1 MSTLRFAVGVIRAAA
16 EIKRC
21 TKSDNITFGIT
32 RKKKKNLK
40 QMKTAF
46 EALRAFKTTTA
57 YTCRFREGMPHGGT
71 TPETGLLRAVKGV
84 SELSASTLIGRT

>member
-1 MSTLRFAVGVIRAAA
+1 MSTLHFAVGVIRAAT

-32 RKKKKNLK
+32 RKHTKKLKQKKN
-40 QMKTAF
+40 AF
-46 EALRAFKTTTA
+46 KALQAFKTTTA
-57 YTCRFREGMPHGGT
+57 CTCRFGEGMPHGGT

-84 SELSASTLIGRT
+84 SELSASALIG